1 MRPVHQQQMYQV
13 FTHSTRSLISIM
25 SAVFQCVQKYAITSS
40 VLKCAFL
47 ATNSSLRL
55 PDLRKSRSRG
65 EGGRTRWNIL
75 YKNNPTFDNLSRFGC
90 SVCGKHYSTS
100 SNLARHRQAV
110 LRFQDFDPIPCLL
123 NIGQILAILWFLV
136 GIMLYYVDLILQADS
151 PLTRGQQSKKMSR
164 VQQSKNIV
172 QWKDLSSW
180 CFSGVR
186 FHACLFHA
194 PANARLW
201 SPLSPVWKDLL
212 KTVAVERTHADAHR
226 RKAVRVSHLWKILLR
241 QVKPES
247 SPSDS
252 RGYKSE
258 KMNLCFIHKSLHS
271 LSTATHVEKN
281 LHSSPIWWNTKRQ
294 DVPAQQL
301 RFWKCVCEEN

>member
-172 QWKDLSSW
+172 QWKDLSIW
-180 CFSGVR
+180 CFFR
-186 FHACLFHA
+186 CTFPCLLIPCTCERTA
-194 PANARLW
+194 LVTSVASVER
-201 SPLSPVWKDLL
+201 SSQDRGCWKD
-212 KTVAVERTHADAHR
+212 TCGRTPEKSR
-226 RKAVRVSHLWKILLR
+226 TGVPS
-241 QVKPES
+241 VK
-247 SPSDS
+247 SPSPTSQTSELTFRLTRLQKWEHDS
-252 RGYKSE
+252 LFYSQ
-258 KMNLCFIHKSLHS
+258 
-271 LSTATHVEKN
+271 T
-281 LHSSPIWWNTKRQ
+281 P
-294 DVPAQQL
+294 P
-301 RFWKCVCEEN
+301 